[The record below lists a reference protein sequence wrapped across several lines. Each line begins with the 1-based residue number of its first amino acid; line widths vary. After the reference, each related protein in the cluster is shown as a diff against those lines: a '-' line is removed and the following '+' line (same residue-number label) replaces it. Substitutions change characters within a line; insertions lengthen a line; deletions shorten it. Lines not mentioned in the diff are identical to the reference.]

1 MAGSDLDTST
11 YKSSRTSGRFVR
23 LMLLG
28 LIVDFVLLADPIDS
42 IANSNLAVHMFQ
54 HIGMFVAS
62 AVFGYALDRYLA
74 SNLDVLKKKIHF
86 GWAFLIKMIK
96 FNVRTKGLVLG
107 AALPAIVFSYWH
119 FPPTFD
125 LAETNITVHILEH
138 ISYIIIGSIV
148 GMSIM
153 AMTSKI
159 RIGLLYF
166 AFMQTGMMGSMMLVW
181 PSFYPVYS
189 AAQNLSMDTSLM
201 LFGALGIIATSS
213 TLLKYL
219 DIL

>member
-1 MAGSDLDTST
+1 M
-11 YKSSRTSGRFVR
+11 V
-23 LMLLG
+23 LG
-28 LIVDFVLLADPIDS
+28 LIADFALLLGPMDALAD
-42 IANSNLAVHMFQ
+42 SNLAIHMFQ
-54 HIGMFVAS
+54 HIGLFVGAI
-62 AVFGYALDRYLA
+62 VFGYALDRYLA
-74 SNLDVLKKKIHF
+74 SNLNVLKEKFHL

-96 FNVRTKGLVLG
+96 FNVRTKGLILG
-107 AALPAIVFSYWH
+107 AVVPAIVFSYWH

-125 LAETNITVHILEH
+125 LAAINPTVHILEH
-138 ISYIIIGSIV
+138 LSYIVVGSIV

-166 AFMQTGMMGSMMLVW
+166 AFMQAGMMGSMMLVW

-189 AAQNLSMDTSLM
+189 AAQNLNMDTSM
-201 LFGALGIIATSS
+201 LLLGALGLIATSS

-219 DIL
+219 DII